1 MIDDIFYQ
9 GWFDSQTLV
18 NIMAFNIYN
27 PSINV
32 LQSFKLIF
40 QFTPSGLITVDYD
53 NFLVSLKLY
62 ATNFQTIL
70 SILIYIIGFILL
82 VISIIDMRR
91 QHKQK
96 QSEILLEQEQSK
108 KLQQGLEPIPSS
120 EVKPKQESNEKE
132 LKAGIIKVKS
142 L

>member
-1 MIDDIFYQ
+1 
-9 GWFDSQTLV
+9 
-18 NIMAFNIYN
+18 MAFNIYN

-91 QHKQK
+91 
-96 QSEILLEQEQSK
+96 
-108 KLQQGLEPIPSS
+108 
-120 EVKPKQESNEKE
+120 
-132 LKAGIIKVKS
+132 
-142 L
+142 